1 MNLHTCTSLLQMIL
15 HIFKPHRMCCRSEE
29 VDRFALNKLMNHIV
43 FVFWVPR
50 NLNILIHNELFL
62 IDICQIHSG
71 VWELGVSFRTRS
83 CVSSLLPC
91 VFFFVFF
98 TEVIFL
104 FHLKLILGSFVCWAP
119 ILIYIL
125 RFYLLITL
133 SDLELLKFK

>member
-1 MNLHTCTSLLQMIL
+1 MHTCTSLLQMIL

-43 FVFWVPR
+43 FIFWVPR

-71 VWELGVSFRTRS
+71 VWELGVSFRTRA

-91 VFFFVFF
+91 ERNDGVFFF
-98 TEVIFL
+98 
-104 FHLKLILGSFVCWAP
+104 HRGSFFVSFETYSWQLCLLSSHP
-119 ILIYIL
+119 YIY
-125 RFYLLITL
+125 FTLLFTYYFI
-133 SDLELLKFK
+133 